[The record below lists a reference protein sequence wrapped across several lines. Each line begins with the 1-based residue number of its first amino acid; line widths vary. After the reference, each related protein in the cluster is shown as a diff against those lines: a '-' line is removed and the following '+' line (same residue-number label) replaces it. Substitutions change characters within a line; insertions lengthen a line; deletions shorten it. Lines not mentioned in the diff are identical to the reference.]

1 MSTVSI
7 SSMSAPSC
15 CSSFSGRTD
24 DASRFRDLGSTL
36 VGIVSIYG
44 CASWCRRL
52 LSGLDADTAGRKDL
66 SNALIGTVSKSG
78 YTSRVNELTS
88 CPSEYREGLD
98 LSDLQAK
105 LDSVSDCI
113 SIP

>member
-24 DASRFRDLGSTL
+24 DASRCRDLGSTL
-36 VGIVSIYG
+36 VGTVSISR

-66 SNALIGTVSKSG
+66 SNVLIGTVSKSG
-78 YTSRVNELTS
+78 YISWVNELNS
-88 CPSEYREGLD
+88 RPSEYIEGLVH
-98 LSDLQAK
+98 SDLQAK
-105 LDSVSDCI
+105 LDSVS
-113 SIP
+113 